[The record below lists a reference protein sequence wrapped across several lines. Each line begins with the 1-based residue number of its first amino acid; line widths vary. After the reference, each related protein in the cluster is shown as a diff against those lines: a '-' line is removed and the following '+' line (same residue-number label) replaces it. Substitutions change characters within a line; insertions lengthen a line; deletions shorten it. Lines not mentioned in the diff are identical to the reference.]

1 MESFEMLYRID
12 LDNRTTCSKG
22 VVLTINLP
30 KDCRLNETILK
41 EYVEK
46 IFVAGL
52 LKELCAGCP
61 LEKPH

>member
-1 MESFEMLYRID
+1 MEGNEMLHTVD
-12 LDNRTTCSKG
+12 LDNKTTCREG
-22 VVLTINLP
+22 VVITLNLP

-46 IFVAGL
+46 IFVGGL

-61 LEKPH
+61 LEKPR